1 MFLNKMAIAIQTLVL
16 VIPMVFASGVWVTF
30 PLSGLLSSW
39 YNPLVGF
46 LVVVQVLT
54 AVIAFFAS
62 ISLLYLS
69 LCWFVEN
76 LVSKKLISLATLM
89 VKFGVAI
96 TLLGF
101 LAHLYNAVWELRIDA
116 AQMFMAYV
124 IGVVM
129 LPPAFHQL
137 YLYSVNKSFNTDASD
152 AGAG

>member
-76 LVSKKLISLATLM
+76 IVSEKLINLASLM

-116 AQMFMAYV
+116 TQMFMTYV

-137 YLYSVNKSFNTDASD
+137 YLYSVNKSFNADASD